1 MKNSYRVQANATNPD
16 IEPESRIKEEI
27 ECDGFLLITFDEDG
41 DPMTEAMAGV
51 SIEKIAR
58 FIANGNGNIENYLR
72 QAAIIAEAYIKAM
85 KIEEAYRSHRK
96 LERFKDTYEK
106 LIRSERKKEE
116 DEDEASDADDDG
128 KVF

>member
-16 IEPESRIKEEI
+16 FEPESWIKEGI

-41 DPMTEAMAGV
+41 KPMTEAMAGV
-51 SIEKIAR
+51 SIDKIAQY
-58 FIANGNGNIENYLR
+58 IATEANGGGKVANYLR

-85 KIEEAYRSHRK
+85 KIEEAYRSNRK
-96 LERFKDTYEK
+96 LERFRDTYEK

-116 DEDEASDADDDG
+116 DEDETADADD
-128 KVF
+128 

>member
-1 MKNSYRVQANATNPD
+1 MMEGKGMKNSYRVQANATNPD
-16 IEPESRIKEEI
+16 FEPESRIKEGI
-27 ECDGFLLITFDEDG
+27 ECAGFLLITFDEDG

-85 KIEEAYRSHRK
+85 KIEEAYRSNRK
-96 LERFKDTYEK
+96 LERFRDTYEK
-106 LIRSERKKEE
+106 LIRSESKKEE
-116 DEDEASDADDDG
+116 DEDQEEE
-128 KVF
+128 

>member
-16 IEPESRIKEEI
+16 FEPESRIKEGI
-27 ECDGFLLITFDEDG
+27 ECAGFLLITFDEDG

-58 FIANGNGNIENYLR
+58 FIANEANGSGNIANYLR
-72 QAAIIAEAYIKAM
+72 QAAIIAEAYIDAM

-106 LIRSERKKEE
+106 LIRSEAKKEE
-116 DEDEASDADDDG
+116 DGDETSDSDD
-128 KVF
+128 